1 MYNSLISSLK
11 AMFARPNFVHRCNDW
26 RNNHYPTVYLVDVYS
41 ERIWKEWQERYGAF
55 SVNSWKYLDL
65 QFKLENLIIIGLIRG
80 LNEPKLT
87 VNSFI
92 SPLVDE
98 LLELWKGVQIPKQDS
113 VLGNFTIRAA
123 L

>member
-1 MYNSLISSLK
+1 MIPS
-11 AMFARPNFVHRCNDW
+11 
-26 RNNHYPTVYLVDVYS
+26 PT
-41 ERIWKEWQERYGAF
+41 
-55 SVNSWKYLDL
+55 
-65 QFKLENLIIIGLIRG
+65 
-80 LNEPKLT
+80 EPKLT

-123 L
+123 LCYVCCDLPATRKLCGFYSFKALKGCSKCLKSFQMITMAIRTTLGSTKMIGNLEILLLILFVHNPGI

>member
-1 MYNSLISSLK
+1 
-11 AMFARPNFVHRCNDW
+11 MFARPNFVHRCNDW
-26 RNNHYPTVYLVDVYS
+26 RNNHYPTVYLV